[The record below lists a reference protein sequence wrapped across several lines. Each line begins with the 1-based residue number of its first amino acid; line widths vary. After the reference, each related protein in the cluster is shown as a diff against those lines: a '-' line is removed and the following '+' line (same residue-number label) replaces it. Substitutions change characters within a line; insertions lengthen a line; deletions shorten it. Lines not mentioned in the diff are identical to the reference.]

1 MVKKTYYYFFYKIFK
16 SIEYTSKEFGGEFM
30 IDFKTSLV
38 LITLEIFII
47 FSFANYY
54 NIFFHSDSGIF
65 PNSIW
70 VIIIL
75 ILTMID
81 YFIFHSKKQWKNI
94 INNFDKLTE
103 NENNRG
109 SWIVFVT
116 IALVLINFVFS
127 FYLYY
132 QS

>member
-1 MVKKTYYYFFYKIFK
+1 MIKKAYYYYFYKIYK
-16 SIEYTSKEFGGEFM
+16 SIEYTSKELGGEFM
-30 IDFKTSLV
+30 SDFKTSLV
-38 LITLEIFII
+38 LITIEIFII

-65 PNSIW
+65 SNSVW

-75 ILTMID
+75 VLTIFD
-81 YFIFHSKKQWKNI
+81 YFIFHSKKQWENI
-94 INNFDKLTE
+94 IYEFDKIDK
-103 NENNRG
+103 NRNNHG
-109 SWIVFVT
+109 SWIVFFT
-116 IALVLINFVFS
+116 TLLIVANFIFS